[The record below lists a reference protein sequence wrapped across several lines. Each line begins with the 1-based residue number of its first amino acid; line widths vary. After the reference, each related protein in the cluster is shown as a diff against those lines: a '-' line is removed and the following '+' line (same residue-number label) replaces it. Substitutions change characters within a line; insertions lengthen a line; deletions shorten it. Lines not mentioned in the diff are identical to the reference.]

1 MARDGRHPPFPFPI
15 PDPPRV
21 QPQTTPFPPPPLP
34 SPEETVRLLARRV
47 AGLPLPLFFA
57 IGAVVGIVLAVTVVS
72 LVRRT
77 SKRATQAKVVAVQA
91 SPVVEHAHAL
101 FIWPPAIV
109 GERAPLPESPGS
121 TVEAAPP
128 PVASPQAPP
137 VVAAMNRPR
146 ATPRTK
152 APAPEKRG
160 QALPDNLLAAGL

>member
-1 MARDGRHPPFPFPI
+1 M
-15 PDPPRV
+15 
-21 QPQTTPFPPPPLP
+21 
-34 SPEETVRLLARRV
+34 RLLARRV

-109 GERAPLPESPGS
+109 GERAPLPESLGS
-121 TVEAAPP
+121 TVEAAPPP

-152 APAPEKRG
+152 TPAPEKRG